1 MDNIL
6 SKIKSYDDFLNESTN
21 SDNFPVLKNELLKYK
36 NVDSTKLTN
45 KLLKYVFLGLGS
57 KDYFD
62 MIFYYQKNNNVIK
75 EKGQHIY
82 NIIINKS
89 YDVDIMLLL
98 NEYIQ
103 QCIIYKKDTATETL
117 KNYFYGYCEC
127 DVIGSKNLQTYYYDM
142 LKVILQYL
150 RTRIINDIGAIQG
163 IKGIEGL
170 KEFLENY
177 KYNGVLYYT
186 NETDLV
192 KEAVDLFWKYFE
204 ESDGIQYIVPLIT
217 HFKKDYYKITT
228 QYNDLIEDTLDTDLM
243 EKNISIETNSL
254 ETVVTNILGYVNFIS
269 ERMIEIDAQA
279 NDELVSNFYDKLI
292 DDIDKGVKLT
302 PTIKEFFLYV
312 FGRLEKIYNIKK
324 FINDNKNKT
333 I

>member
-82 NIIINKS
+82 NTIINKS

-103 QCIIYKKDTATETL
+103 QCIIY
-117 KNYFYGYCEC
+117 N
-127 DVIGSKNLQTYYYDM
+127 NL
-142 LKVILQYL
+142 
-150 RTRIINDIGAIQG
+150 
-163 IKGIEGL
+163 
-170 KEFLENY
+170 
-177 KYNGVLYYT
+177 
-186 NETDLV
+186 
-192 KEAVDLFWKYFE
+192 
-204 ESDGIQYIVPLIT
+204 
-217 HFKKDYYKITT
+217 
-228 QYNDLIEDTLDTDLM
+228 
-243 EKNISIETNSL
+243 
-254 ETVVTNILGYVNFIS
+254 
-269 ERMIEIDAQA
+269 
-279 NDELVSNFYDKLI
+279 
-292 DDIDKGVKLT
+292 
-302 PTIKEFFLYV
+302 
-312 FGRLEKIYNIKK
+312 
-324 FINDNKNKT
+324 
-333 I
+333 